1 MQTHQAEGV
10 YNMRMQ
16 NPETRRATRLLRLF
30 DLHPGDFE
38 RIETTQGGVCAICG
52 RPPKDGMR
60 LQVDH
65 DHLTGL
71 VRGLVCWRDN
81 VALQGFH
88 DDVERMRAAVE
99 YLEHPPAVR
108 ALGAPR
114 YGREGRVTNKVKK
127 AKKTRAREKHGLE
140 LSPRG
145 EAVYSP

>member
-1 MQTHQAEGV
+1 
-10 YNMRMQ
+10 MQ
-16 NPETRRATRLLRLF
+16 NPETRRAARLLRLF
-30 DLHPGDFE
+30 DLRPGDFE
-38 RIETTQGGVCAICG
+38 KIEAAQGGLCAICG

-65 DHLTGL
+65 DHKTGL
-71 VRGLVCWRDN
+71 VRGLLCWRDN

-88 DDVERMRAAVE
+88 DDVERMRRAIA
-99 YLEHPPAVR
+99 YLEDPPAVR

-127 AKKTRAREKHGLE
+127 AKKTRARERHDLE

-145 EAVYSP
+145 LEMVGGIVY